1 MKPFRLAKIVL
12 PALVAGV
19 AFFAAWEG
27 FVRWRK
33 IKRYILPKPSEVWSA
48 FWDNFSLIR
57 RSAMVT
63 GGNALTGLII
73 GTLIGGLIAVAT
85 NRFRVVSEIVGPLEV
100 AARTIPIVVIVA
112 VLNGMF
118 ALDTETARRIMVTIA
133 VFFIVY
139 VNVTRGLRQHDATKA
154 ELMESYA
161 ASPRKV
167 MLKVRIP
174 LAMPFFFTAVRIAAP
189 VAVVTSFVAEYFGGR
204 QNGLGYRITSA
215 FSASHEPQGWAAVF
229 GAALLG
235 LIFFI
240 AGSLLEY
247 VALPWQR
254 HRATR

>member
-1 MKPFRLAKIVL
+1 MKSLRSVRIVL

-19 AFFAAWEG
+19 AFLAVWEG
-27 FVRWRK
+27 IQRWRNP
-33 IKRYILPKPSEVWSA
+33 KRPIVPRPSDIGHA

-63 GGNALTGLII
+63 GGNALLGLIV
-73 GTLIGGLIAVAT
+73 GMLIGGLVAVAT
-85 NRFRVVSEIVGPLEV
+85 NRFRLLSEIVGPLEV

-112 VLNGMF
+112 ILNGMF

-154 ELMESYA
+154 ELMQSYA

-174 LAMPFFFTAVRIAAP
+174 LAVPFFFTAIRIAAP

-215 FSASHEPQGWAAVF
+215 FSASREPQGWAAVF